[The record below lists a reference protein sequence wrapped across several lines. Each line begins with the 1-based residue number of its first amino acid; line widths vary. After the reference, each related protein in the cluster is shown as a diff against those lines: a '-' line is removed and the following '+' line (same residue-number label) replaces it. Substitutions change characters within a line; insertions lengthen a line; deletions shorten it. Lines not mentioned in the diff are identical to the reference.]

1 MFALFVIC
9 TWVTT
14 LYSCYNFVLVL
25 HENALVFSWSETHNF
40 FYVYYKISFSEGC
53 CHLCSHV
60 GIKGFFISWNH
71 KNTQWSQFCS
81 LKLSSNQNDLF
92 GHLDPRI
99 YWMYMLSVV
108 CVFTTFFKLF
118 DVTLSWKYII
128 YWPSANQGIV
138 TLSSWR
144 TNNFHL
150 TNGDY

>member
-40 FYVYYKISFSEGC
+40 FYVHYKIPFSEGC

-92 GHLDPRI
+92 CHFGSSI

-128 YWPSANQGIV
+128 FLPSANQGIV
-138 TLSSWR
+138 TLSTWR
-144 TNNFHL
+144 ANDFHL

>member
-40 FYVYYKISFSEGC
+40 FFCTLQDPFQWRLLPSLQPC
-53 CHLCSHV
+53 WNQ
-60 GIKGFFISWNH
+60 GFFISWNH

-92 GHLDPRI
+92 CHFGSSI

-128 YWPSANQGIV
+128 FLPSANQGIV
-138 TLSSWR
+138 TLSTWR
-144 TNNFHL
+144 ANDFHL